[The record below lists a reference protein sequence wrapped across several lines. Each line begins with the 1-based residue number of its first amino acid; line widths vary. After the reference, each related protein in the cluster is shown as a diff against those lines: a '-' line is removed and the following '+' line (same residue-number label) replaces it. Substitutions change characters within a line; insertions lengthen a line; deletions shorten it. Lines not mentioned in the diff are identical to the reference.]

1 MEERK
6 KNRDE
11 SIDNFKNYLES
22 EVPKLV
28 SQMKNEQEARENAY
42 IMAEHESEQ
51 IMASLQS
58 ILEPDVELI
67 N

>member
-1 MEERK
+1 MALYKVRLFYETHCDVIISAD
-6 KNRDE
+6 DE
-11 SIDNFKNYLES
+11 QD
-22 EVPKLV
+22 
-28 SQMKNEQEARENAY
+28 ARENAY

-51 IMASLQS
+51 IMANLQS

>member
-1 MEERK
+1 MALYKVRLFYETHCDVIVSAD
-6 KNRDE
+6 DE
-11 SIDNFKNYLES
+11 QD
-22 EVPKLV
+22 
-28 SQMKNEQEARENAY
+28 ARENAY